1 MSKLKKKTNRKNVQ
15 QKQKKRLVTREKQLK
30 IDHKKSTFFM
40 VIFVVIFVIAFV
52 IALLWTARIQFT
64 HSFDGVD
71 LNEYAQNIYTQ
82 RQTEKASRGNI
93 VDSNGEPLAVNIKT
107 YNLTIVLNNGEE
119 DGVMG
124 EKDREAIYEILV
136 DDLNLEKDE
145 DAKDLI
151 KTQVSMDNSS
161 GYTQVEIGIYG
172 KSLSI
177 EQKEKIESDAKK
189 ADVESAFYFTENVE
203 RFYPYG
209 DFASYVLGFYM
220 RDSDG
225 EDNPQ
230 IGVERTLQGYLAG
243 RNGEKEYL
251 SDNNN
256 IPINQEQSSVL
267 EKIDGSDVTLTLDSQ
282 IQSYIQTFQDKYLE
296 SADLDEEMAFTIVMD
311 ADDGGILGAYATPSF
326 DPNYR
331 NVQNYV
337 NPFTEFCYEPGSTIK
352 SFVLAAAM
360 EEGVWNP
367 NNINSSGIREESE
380 WGEDAYVADWLY
392 NEYYEQT
399 WGPISWEQG
408 YWYSANTIMTYIEDA
423 IGDETWLKYLTETF
437 GFGTS
442 VNSQFMNTSTCSV
455 KPEYPLDYAN
465 TSFGQ
470 GMTANSLQL
479 LRAYSAIA
487 NDGVMVQ
494 PHIVEKMTDADTN
507 EEFYTDEDDPTL
519 DTEQVISTETAHEML
534 EEMEQAVYYEDPEGR
549 GIYDAVAAPFGKGET
564 KIGAKTGTAQVA
576 SSSGG
581 YAKDGDLIYSVMA
594 LAPIDDPE
602 ILVYTAV
609 VSPKDS
615 STDAMANYVTKIIDY
630 SLNHLNKSAQKIDLG
645 DLDNNRYQL
654 ENYVGKDVEESKAEL
669 EDAGIK
675 VITLGDGKIAS
686 QYPSSQVISKDDTVI
701 LRGVGDVDY
710 AVLEGTTYNEA
721 DGICR
726 VMNWECEFNG
736 IGDVKKVE
744 QERETKYTLTLDVP
758 DKLKKE
764 TEESDD

>member
-1 MSKLKKKTNRKNVQ
+1 MSKIKKKPSRKKVQ
-15 QKQKKRLVTREKQLK
+15 PKPKKRLVTREKQLK

-40 VIFVVIFVIAFV
+40 VIFVVIFIIAFSV
-52 IALLWTARIQFT
+52 ALIWTARIQFT
-64 HSFDGVD
+64 HTFDGVNLED
-71 LNEYAQNIYTQ
+71 YAENIYTQ
-82 RQTEKASRGNI
+82 RQTEEASRGNI
-93 VDSNGEPLAVNIKT
+93 LDSTGDPLAVNIKT

-119 DGVMG
+119 DGIIS
-124 EKDREAIYEILV
+124 ENDRETIYDILIKEL
-136 DDLNLEKDE
+136 DLNDDE
-145 DAKDLI
+145 DAKELI
-151 KTQVSMDNSS
+151 HSQLQMDNSD

-172 KSLSI
+172 KGISI
-177 EQKEKIESDAKK
+177 EEKENIEKDAKGE
-189 ADVESAFYFTENVE
+189 DIESAFYFTENVE
-203 RFYPYG
+203 RFYPNG

-220 RDSDG
+220 RNSDD

-230 IGVERTLQGYLAG
+230 IGVERSLQGYLAG
-243 RNGEKEYL
+243 RNGEKQYL

-256 IPINQEQSSVL
+256 IPINEEQSSVL
-267 EKIDGSDVTLTLDSQ
+267 EKIDGSNVTLTLDSQ
-282 IQSYIQTFQDKYLE
+282 VQSYVQTFQDKYLE
-296 SADLDEEMAFTIVMD
+296 EADLDEEMAFTVVMD

-331 NVQNYV
+331 DVQNYV

-367 NNINSSGIREESE
+367 NNVNDSGIREEDE
-380 WGEDAYVADWLY
+380 WGEGAYVADWLY

-408 YWYSANTIMTYIEDA
+408 YWYSANTIMTHIEDA
-423 IGDETWLKYLTETF
+423 LGDETWLKYLTETF
-437 GFGTS
+437 GFGTA
-442 VNSQFMNTSTCSV
+442 VNSQFMNTATCTV
-455 KPEYPLDYAN
+455 APEYPLDYAN

-470 GMTANSLQL
+470 GMTANSMQL

-487 NDGVMVQ
+487 NDGKMLQ
-494 PHIVEKMTDADTN
+494 PHIVKKMTDADSN
-507 EEFYTDEDDPTL
+507 EDFYTDEEDPTL
-519 DTEQVISTETAHEML
+519 DSEQIISSETASEML
-534 EEMEQAVYYEDPEGR
+534 EEMEQAVYYEDPDGR
-549 GIYDAVAAPFGKGET
+549 GIYDAVASPFGEGKT

-615 STDAMANYVTKIIDY
+615 STDAMANYTTKIIDY
-630 SLNHLNKSAQKIDLG
+630 TLNHLNKSAQNIEVDEK
-645 DLDNNRYQL
+645 DNNRFQL
-654 ENYVGKDVEESKAEL
+654 NDFVGEDVEQTAQEL
-669 EDAGIK
+669 ESSGIE

-686 QYPSSQVISKDDTVI
+686 QYPNSQVISKDDTVI
-701 LRGVGDVDY
+701 LRGVGDIDY
-710 AVLEGTTYNEA
+710 AVLEGTSYNEA
-721 DGICR
+721 DGICQ
-726 VMNWECEFNG
+726 VMNWECDFNG